1 MNELEKSVILDD
13 LAIAILQDG
22 QIELSLD
29 LEEYD
34 DLRSDRRWQEI
45 SRCLREVGVSEKFSL
60 FCQETPDWEAAKKIL
75 SQAK

>member
-1 MNELEKSVILDD
+1 MNELEKSTILDN
-13 LAIAILQDG
+13 LAIALLRDG

-45 SRCLREVGVSEKFSL
+45 SQCLREVGVPEKFAP
-60 FCQETPDWEAAKKIL
+60 FCQETPDWQAAKNIL